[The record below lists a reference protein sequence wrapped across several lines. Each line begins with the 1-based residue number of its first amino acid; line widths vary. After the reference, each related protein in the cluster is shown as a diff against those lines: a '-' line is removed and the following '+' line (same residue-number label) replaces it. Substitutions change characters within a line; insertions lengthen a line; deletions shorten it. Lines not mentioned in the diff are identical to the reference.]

1 MVTLKEKNRNIN
13 TANQSTGELGLC
25 CCPVTQGTLQHPQ
38 GMGRVCIPG
47 TQLASLAGWTRVG
60 AVHSV
65 TAWGNV
71 TICSSHPK
79 PFQVPGR
86 EHLAGGTGGFSV
98 TLLSFKA
105 EAGILKSP
113 GGAPTHQPQNE

>member
-60 AVHSV
+60 AVHCV

-79 PFQVPGR
+79 LLGSTVGQQDCALPHQGHRCLLIVCIC
-86 EHLAGGTGGFSV
+86 HLRALCVS
-98 TLLSFKA
+98 L
-105 EAGILKSP
+105 
-113 GGAPTHQPQNE
+113 